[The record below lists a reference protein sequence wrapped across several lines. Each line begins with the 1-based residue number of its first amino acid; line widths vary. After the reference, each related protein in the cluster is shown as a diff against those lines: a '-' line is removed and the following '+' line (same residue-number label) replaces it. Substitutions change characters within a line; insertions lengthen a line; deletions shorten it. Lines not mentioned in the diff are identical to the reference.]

1 MLNNIS
7 WIVYTGVKE
16 KAGKKILSFITDV
29 YAEVS
34 PHAYQTVV

>member
-1 MLNNIS
+1 MSNKIC
-7 WIVYTGVKE
+7 WIVYAGVKE
-16 KAGKKILSFITDV
+16 KAGKKNLSFITDV